1 MSVLCFFT
9 VLLLFT
15 QQGAAQG
22 EGGSTRLDNRQ
33 CVILLHGLARTS
45 WSMSSMEQALTA
57 SGYVVVNKGYPS
69 RKKQIEQL
77 AMETIPQAVARCG
90 QAQTESI
97 HFVTHSMGGI
107 LVRYFLK
114 NSSISNLGRV
124 VMLSPP
130 NGGSEVV
137 DKLREYFFFEWING
151 PAGQQ
156 LGTGPDSLPLRL
168 GPVHYPVGIITGDT
182 HHFYDWYHAA
192 VIPGKDDGKVA
203 VERAKLAGMSDFLV
217 VPCGHSF
224 IMNDRQVIQQTRF
237 FLDHGRFSSTTSKG
251 KGP

>member
-1 MSVLCFFT
+1 
-9 VLLLFT
+9 
-15 QQGAAQG
+15 
-22 EGGSTRLDNRQ
+22 
-33 CVILLHGLARTS
+33 
-45 WSMSSMEQALTA
+45 MEEALTT
-57 SGYVVVNKGYPS
+57 SGYVVINMGYPS
-69 RKKQIEQL
+69 RTKPIEQL
-77 AMETIPQAVARCG
+77 AMETIPQAVARCD
-90 QAQTESI
+90 QAQTENI

-114 NSSISNLGRV
+114 ENNISNLGRV

-137 DKLREYFFFEWING
+137 DKFREFFVFQWVNG

-168 GPVHYPVGIITGDT
+168 GPVHYPVGIITGDS
-182 HHFYDWYHAA
+182 HHFYDWYHAGI
-192 VIPGKDDGKVA
+192 IPGKDDGKVA

-224 IMNDRQVIQQTRF
+224 IMNDSQVINQTRF
-237 FLDHGRFSSTTSKG
+237 FLSNGRFRSTASKG
-251 KGP
+251 RGP

>member
-1 MSVLCFFT
+1 MNILC
-9 VLLLFT
+9 LLTSLALLT
-15 QQGAAQG
+15 QQSTAQA
-22 EGGSTRLDNRQ
+22 EGGSTSSVDRQ

-45 WSMSSMEQALTA
+45 WSMSSMEQALSET
-57 SGYVVVNKGYPS
+57 GYVVVNMGYPS
-69 RKKQIEQL
+69 RTKQIQQL
-77 AMETIPQAVARCG
+77 AMETIPQAVARCDH
-90 QAQTESI
+90 AQTKSI

-114 NSSISNLGRV
+114 NNSLSNLGRV

-137 DKLREYFFFEWING
+137 DKLREYFFFQWING

-156 LGTGPDSLPLRL
+156 LGTDPDSLPLRL

-182 HHFYDWYHAA
+182 HHFYDWYHAS

-203 VERAKLAGMSDFLV
+203 VERAKVAGMNDFLV

-224 IMNDRQVIQQTRF
+224 IMNDSQVIQETRF
-237 FLDHGRFSSTTSKG
+237 FLGHGRFSTTASKG
-251 KGP
+251 RGP